1 VFHAQQEAARAL
13 EEAQEEVAA
22 LRTKIDREE
31 AERKAM
37 ADSVAEVE
45 QERDRAL
52 ERCRELESD
61 TRAVR
66 DKLAQLEGERY
77 CHFLAA
83 AKSGTSLNVLPC
95 GLALLQPS
103 SIERVRN

>member
-1 VFHAQQEAARAL
+1 M

-45 QERDRAL
+45 QERDKAL

-61 TRAVR
+61 TCAVQER
-66 DKLAQLEGERY
+66 LSQLEGERY
-77 CHFLAA
+77 CHFPVA
-83 AKSGTSLNVLPC
+83 AKGGKEQTLTDVL
-95 GLALLQPS
+95 AQPP
-103 SIERVRN
+103 SIERDCD